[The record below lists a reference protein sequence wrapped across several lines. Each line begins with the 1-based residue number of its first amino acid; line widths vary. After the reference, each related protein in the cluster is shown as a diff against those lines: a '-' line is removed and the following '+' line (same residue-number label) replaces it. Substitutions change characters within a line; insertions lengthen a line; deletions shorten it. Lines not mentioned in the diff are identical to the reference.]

1 MARGE
6 ITGKKPKQFADRA
19 QRSGPPQP
27 KPKKKVEAAAD
38 KQTASNAKTE
48 KPEPASVEIT
58 AASLAEPC
66 TREAVTETRIRG
78 PPPPPTAVFSIA
90 SFCIAHGI
98 SEAFYFKLKSQGQ
111 GPREMRVGSR
121 VFITHE
127 SAARWR
133 IEREAATAAA
143 E

>member
-6 ITGKKPKQFADRA
+6 VTGKKPKQSTERPE
-19 QRSGPPQP
+19 RKPGPPRADPDAVEPMSHDEPGAITHTKAQP
-27 KPKKKVEAAAD
+27 
-38 KQTASNAKTE
+38 
-48 KPEPASVEIT
+48 
-58 AASLAEPC
+58 
-66 TREAVTETRIRG
+66 IRG
-78 PPPPPTAVFSIA
+78 PPTPTAVFSIK

-98 SEAFYFKLKSQGQ
+98 SESMYFKLREQGQ
-111 GPREMRVGSR
+111 APREMRLGAR

-133 IEREAATAAA
+133 IEREAATVAA

>member
-27 KPKKKVEAAAD
+27 KPKKKVEAAEAD
-38 KQTASNAKTE
+38 KQTASDTKTE
-48 KPEPASVEIT
+48 KPEPASVEI
-58 AASLAEPC
+58 AAAPLAEPC
-66 TREAVTETRIRG
+66 TRDAVTETRIRG
-78 PPPPPTAVFSIA
+78 PPVPTAVFSIA

-98 SEAFYFKLKSQGQ
+98 SESMYFKLRDQNQ
-111 GPREMRVGSR
+111 GPREMRLGTR

-133 IEREAATAAA
+133 IEREAATIAA

>member
-6 ITGKKPKQFADRA
+6 IIGKKPKQFADRA

-27 KPKKKVEAAAD
+27 KPKKKVEAAEAD
-38 KQTASNAKTE
+38 KQTASDTKTE
-48 KPEPASVEIT
+48 KPEPASVDI
-58 AASLAEPC
+58 AAVPLAEPC
-66 TREAVTETRIRG
+66 TRDAVTETRIRG
-78 PPPPPTAVFSIA
+78 PPTPTAVYSIA
-90 SFCIAHGI
+90 SFCAAFGI
-98 SEAFYFKLKSQGQ
+98 SESMFFKLRAQGQ
-111 GPREMRVGSR
+111 GPREMRLGAR

-133 IEREAATAAA
+133 IEREAATVAA

>member
-6 ITGKKPKQFADRA
+6 VTGKKPKQSAERA
-19 QRSGPPQP
+19 ERAPGPPRRNDP
-27 KPKKKVEAAAD
+27 HAVEP
-38 KQTASNAKTE
+38 TAHN
-48 KPEPASVEIT
+48 EPSAT
-58 AASLAEPC
+58 
-66 TREAVTETRIRG
+66 TDVTVPPIRG
-78 PPPPPTAVFSIA
+78 PPVPTAVFSIK

-98 SEAFYFKLKSQGQ
+98 SEAFYFKLREQGQ
-111 GPREMRVGSR
+111 GPREMRLGTR

-133 IEREAATAAA
+133 IEREAATVAA

>member
-6 ITGKKPKQFADRA
+6 ITGKKPKQSAERA
-19 QRSGPPQP
+19 ERKPGPPRRVDPDAIQP
-27 KPKKKVEAAAD
+27 TLHDEPSAATD
-38 KQTASNAKTE
+38 VTA
-48 KPEPASVEIT
+48 PP
-58 AASLAEPC
+58 
-66 TREAVTETRIRG
+66 IRG
-78 PPPPPTAVFSIA
+78 PPPPTAVFSIK
-90 SFCIAHGI
+90 SFCLAHGI

-111 GPREMRVGSR
+111 GPREMHVGAR

-133 IEREAATAAA
+133 IEREAATVAA